1 MPQDRQTKLDTTIG
15 SASPEAMERT
25 RQEVDAAR
33 MRLDEHDQSVFIEP
47 SDLISEPP
55 SPPPLPGEKE
65 RLDKLALIQDMQLI
79 LVDKYRKGAKLL
91 WVALVLLAIGIVGVG
106 VLIWKN
112 NDLQAHIRAFQEE
125 QRQFKDSQTKIA
137 ESQTKI
143 EQKTEATK
151 DAIEETQKKVDAA
164 VEATPKIEVD
174 AQGRPTKIVVPT
186 ATTSL
191 SSKPPRSNFPAI
203 PAIPIEPRKK

>member
-15 SASPEAMERT
+15 SVSPEAMERT

-33 MRLDEHDQSVFIEP
+33 TKLDEHDQSVFIEP

-55 SPPPLPGEKE
+55 GPPPLPGEKE
-65 RLDKLALIQDMQLI
+65 RIDKLQIIQDVQLI
-79 LVDKYRKGAKLL
+79 LVDKYQKGAKLL
-91 WVALVLLAIGIVGVG
+91 WAALVLLAIGIAGVG

-112 NDLQAHIRAFQEE
+112 NDLQSHIQAFQEE

-137 ESQTKI
+137 EAQTKL
-143 EQKTEATK
+143 ELKTEATK
-151 DAIEETQKKVDAA
+151 DAVEETQKKVDAA

-174 AQGRPTKIVVPT
+174 AQGKAKLVVP
-186 ATTSL
+186 ATSASAPPKKTPVTSI
-191 SSKPPRSNFPAI
+191 RV
-203 PAIPIEPRKK
+203 EPKKD